1 MGSILE
7 TIKKG
12 ISALNPV
19 GTPVNTKPV
28 VPAPAPT
35 PRPNPK
41 LLGPMGSGYR
51 DAAERA
57 KKYNETIEDVA
68 SQLDKS

>member
-19 GTPVNTKPV
+19 GTPVDKTPQPIKENPVGQTVLKKVTGYLGNTSRK
-28 VPAPAPT
+28 ATA
-35 PRPNPK
+35 RNK
-41 LLGPMGSGYR
+41 
-51 DAAERA
+51 
-57 KKYNETIEDVA
+57 ETEDVA
-68 SQLDKS
+68 NQVQ

>member
-1 MGSILE
+1 MGSILG

-28 VPAPAPT
+28 VPAPT

-41 LLGPMGSGYR
+41 LLGPIGTGYR
-51 DAAERA
+51 DAAERG
-57 KKYNETIEDVA
+57 KKYNETIEDA
-68 SQLDKS
+68 ANQLDKS